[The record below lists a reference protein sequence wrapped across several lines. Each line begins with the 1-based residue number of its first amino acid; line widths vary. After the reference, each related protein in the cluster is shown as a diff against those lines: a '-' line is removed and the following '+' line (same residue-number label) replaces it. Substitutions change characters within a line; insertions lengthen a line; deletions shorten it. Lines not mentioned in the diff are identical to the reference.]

1 MSSPTYQPAVFRRKG
16 SGDER
21 VVVIGAGQAG
31 LAVSHELSELG
42 VGHVVLERAR
52 VGQTWRG
59 LWDSFCLVTPNW
71 TMSLPGFPY
80 AGDDPGGFVP
90 RDEIV
95 GYLERYASSFGAP
108 VREGVGVDALE
119 PGSTSRFLLRT
130 SAGDMEAESVV
141 VCTGAFQRSHR
152 PDAAVA
158 FPPGLLVIDAGGYR
172 NPAALP
178 PGAVLVIGSGQT
190 GCQISEELHEAGRA
204 VFLACGRAPWMP
216 RRPDGRDIVSWLHE
230 TTFFDMSVDAL
241 PSPAARLGANLQV
254 TGARGGHD
262 LNYRTLQA
270 MGVQLVGRLTGVE
283 GHRARFADD
292 LADSV
297 AFGDARYADIRAT
310 LGHQL
315 AAKGMAV
322 PELPDPPPFCAD
334 PPRELNLDDVGTVIC
349 TTGFRPDYAR
359 WVRFPV
365 VDAMGFRSPAM
376 TPARSSPASS
386 SAASTS
392 CASASRRRCS
402 AWVRTPPSWR
412 GRSPATD
419 RSWASSEVSA
429 PGRSPQWW
437 W

>member
-1 MSSPTYQPAVFRRKG
+1 MSTSTCQPAGRVTG
-16 SGDER
+16 PEGLGDAQ

-71 TMSLPGFPY
+71 TMSLPDFPY
-80 AGDDPGGFVP
+80 AGDDPEGFVP

-108 VREGVGVDALE
+108 VREGVGVDSLE
-119 PGSTSRFLLRT
+119 PGSKARFLLRT

-141 VCTGAFQRSHR
+141 VCTGAFQRPYR
-152 PDAAVA
+152 PDAVA
-158 FPPGLLVIDAGGYR
+158 TFPPGLLVIDAKGYR

-178 PGAVLVIGSGQT
+178 PGKVLVIGSGQT
-190 GCQISEELHEAGRA
+190 GCQISEELHEAGRE

-216 RRPDGRDIVSWLHE
+216 RRSDGRDIVSWLRE
-230 TTFFDMSVDAL
+230 TTFFDMSVDML
-241 PSPAARLGANLQV
+241 PSPTARLGANPQV

-262 LNYRTLQA
+262 LHYRTLQTK
-270 MGVQLVGRLTGVE
+270 GVVLLGRLIGVV

-297 AFGDARYADIRAT
+297 AFGDARYADIRAV
-310 LGHQL
+310 LGNQL

-322 PELPDPPPFCAD
+322 PELPNPPPFCAD
-334 PPRELNLDDVGTVIC
+334 PPRELDLEGFGVVIC
-349 TTGFRPDYAR
+349 TTGFRSDYAR

-365 VDAMGFRSPAM
+365 IDAMGFPLTHAD
-376 TPARSSPASS
+376 
-386 SAASTS
+386 ASTVVPGLFFCGVHFLRKRKS
-392 CASASRRRCS
+392 STLFGVGEDAAIVAQSVARN
-402 AWVRTPPSWR
+402 
-412 GRSPATD
+412 RSELAAAD
-419 RSWASSEVSA
+419 
-429 PGRSPQWW
+429 
-437 W
+437 